1 MAEWTRVVQRCF
13 KRHSAH
19 KIAVSPK
26 SLRSAFITFLKDQRD
41 AELVDVPG
49 VLKSAAIAMRHNEA
63 MQGDACYDKAKYDRA
78 IAKAVDF
85 CETYARS
92 FNTMRSVVSP
102 AA

>member
-1 MAEWTRVVQRCF
+1 MPKYQSRF

-49 VLKSAAIAMRHNEA
+49 VLKSAAIAMRHNES
-63 MQGDACYDKAKYDRA
+63 MQGAACYDKAKYDRA

-92 FNTMRSVVSP
+92 FNTTRSVVSP